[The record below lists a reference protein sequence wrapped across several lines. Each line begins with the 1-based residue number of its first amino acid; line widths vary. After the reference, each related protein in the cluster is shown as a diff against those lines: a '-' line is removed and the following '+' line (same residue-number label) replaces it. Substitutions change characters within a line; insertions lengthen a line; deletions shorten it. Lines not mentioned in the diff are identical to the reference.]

1 MSSQLLIHYISQY
14 GYAGLFVILGT
25 SILGIPIPD
34 EFLMTFVGFLS
45 YSGQLN
51 PVLAILSAATG
62 SATGITVA
70 YFLGT
75 IFQQKALVHLKKHA
89 GGERLEKVLSW
100 YQRHGGKLLTV
111 GYFIPGVRHLSGY
124 IAGLSRLKYRSFAFF
139 AYLGAILWTTLF
151 ITLGR
156 LLGSRWETL
165 LPIIHRYALLLGTT
179 VIVIFIIFY
188 LIYKKHE
195 QLIAWLKKQL
205 LLMPNRYFSLGK
217 QRLIFTLGGLIFTTL
232 FIVLMGLIQDFV
244 FQEVGE
250 FDSLVVS
257 GLEITSTPLVINF
270 MRGINALGTHLIIML
285 WFVLGVFVLRI
296 VTKNWSH
303 VIPLALAWGGGTVIE
318 HLFRFF
324 FRGENI
330 KILENLSP
338 FQAPSSG
345 FLLAAI
351 SFYIVMEYIIGRNK
365 LWPSQVIILI
375 CEIVVMA
382 LLALSPVYL
391 RIHTPSA
398 MVTSLTV
405 SGLWA
410 LVCVF
415 VYEVRI
421 FKAGEN
427 D

>member
-1 MSSQLLIHYISQY
+1 
-14 GYAGLFVILGT
+14 
-25 SILGIPIPD
+25 
-34 EFLMTFVGFLS
+34 
-45 YSGQLN
+45 
-51 PVLAILSAATG
+51 
-62 SATGITVA
+62 
-70 YFLGT
+70 
-75 IFQQKALVHLKKHA
+75 
-89 GGERLEKVLSW
+89 
-100 YQRHGGKLLTV
+100 
-111 GYFIPGVRHLSGY
+111 
-124 IAGLSRLKYRSFAFF
+124 
-139 AYLGAILWTTLF
+139 
-151 ITLGR
+151 
-156 LLGSRWETL
+156 
-165 LPIIHRYALLLGTT
+165 
-179 VIVIFIIFY
+179 
-188 LIYKKHE
+188 
-195 QLIAWLKKQL
+195 
-205 LLMPNRYFSLGK
+205 
-217 QRLIFTLGGLIFTTL
+217 
-232 FIVLMGLIQDFV
+232 
-244 FQEVGE
+244 
-250 FDSLVVS
+250 
-257 GLEITSTPLVINF
+257 

-303 VIPLALAWGGGTVIE
+303 VIPLALAWGGGTVID

-351 SFYIVMEYIIGRNK
+351 SFYIVMGYIIGRNK